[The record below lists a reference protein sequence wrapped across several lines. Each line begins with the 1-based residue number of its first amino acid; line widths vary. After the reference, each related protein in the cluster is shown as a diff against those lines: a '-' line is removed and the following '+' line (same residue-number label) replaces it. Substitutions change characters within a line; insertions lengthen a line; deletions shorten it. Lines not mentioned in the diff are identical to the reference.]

1 MFLIGDKADLP
12 VLNIGLLEVNLAEK
26 SVQVDDKIYF
36 KAKVGTLDLLIFFQE
51 NGYKVERDSFQELH
65 RRYRL
70 GEAGGLLPPSKNPTK
85 LASTLVS
92 IRNREI
98 VRYGLIIICEK
109 GIYSLK
115 KLDPAFCF
123 NSTKEH
129 PDWIYRSEKYK
140 LDVFKFRDGIE
151 FKDFSKKSMHLSS
164 FYNYG
169 GRVNK
174 NITYIDE
181 RGRKYKYY
189 KISELKDLAMNYRVE
204 DTIFI
209 GTIRE
214 MMSNKRI

>member
-1 MFLIGDKADLP
+1 MFLIGDEATLP

-36 KAKVGTLDLLIFFQE
+36 KAKAGTLDLLIFFQE

-70 GEAGGLLPPSKNPTK
+70 GEAGSLLPPSKDPTK

-140 LDVFKFRDGIE
+140 LDVFKLRDGID
-151 FKDFSKKSMHLSS
+151 FKDLSDKRLHMRS

-169 GRVNK
+169 LNK
-174 NITYIDE
+174 NITYVDE

-189 KISELKDLAMNYRVE
+189 KISELKELAMKYRVVE
-204 DTIFI
+204 ETMFI
-209 GTIRE
+209 DVIRE
-214 MMSNKRI
+214 LISKKRI